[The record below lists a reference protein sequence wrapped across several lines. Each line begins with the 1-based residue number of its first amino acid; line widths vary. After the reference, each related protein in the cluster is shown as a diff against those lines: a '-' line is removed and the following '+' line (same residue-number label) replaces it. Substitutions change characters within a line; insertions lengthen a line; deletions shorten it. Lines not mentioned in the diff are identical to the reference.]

1 MKIAESPGHCSSAV
15 IALLCVVLTGSRQ
28 IAAQSDEALDLQ
40 AVRLRSRGLD
50 NGRLWATVD
59 RPGNSICSVP
69 VATHA
74 KAECTFCKFSVRQS
88 SGNGDQTVRAVAE
101 RSGPVQFKK
110 ARKRPGVQWAA
121 LFSGWTQIVDFSSLD
136 SDLTSPYKR
145 LRLNINYLQQAHRQS
160 SHRDQPATD

>member
-1 MKIAESPGHCSSAV
+1 MNIAESPGHCSSAV

-59 RPGNSICSVP
+59 PSGNSICSVSA
-69 VATHA
+69 ATHA
-74 KAECTFCKFSVRQS
+74 KAECTSCRFSVRQS
-88 SGNGDQTVRAVAE
+88 SGNGGQTVRAVAE
-101 RSGPVQFKK
+101 RSGPVPIKK
-110 ARKRPGVQWAA
+110 ARKRRGMQWAA

-136 SDLTSPYKR
+136 SDLTS
-145 LRLNINYLQQAHRQS
+145 S
-160 SHRDQPATD
+160 